1 MYSCVIT
8 DVLGHNASIK
18 PSIAMGI
25 SSDPNYTKCHTLH
38 LDVAPFK
45 LLELVSC
52 LMPNRTVPDKLNQA
66 LTSSPTSARPISSRS
81 TTTAKPKSSVA
92 FVAHRD
98 SRILLPHISD
108 ISEHRCHRHCNAAS
122 YCGRLIVYH
131 VTLVGLSSHAADQR
145 EQ

>member
-66 LTSSPTSARPISSRS
+66 LTSSPTSARPIGS
-81 TTTAKPKSSVA
+81 
-92 FVAHRD
+92 
-98 SRILLPHISD
+98 PHQLSLNNH
-108 ISEHRCHRHCNAAS
+108 SQVQVLGCFCCAS
-122 YCGRLIVYH
+122 
-131 VTLVGLSSHAADQR
+131 
-145 EQ
+145 